1 MHMQRDSDLKKSA
14 MKGMCARG
22 MWQVRQG
29 MAQVQREGGR
39 WGRESQ
45 VQREWTG
52 ESDGS
57 DAKGAGR

>member
-1 MHMQRDSDLKKSA
+1 ME
-14 MKGMCARG
+14 
-22 MWQVRQG
+22 VRQG
-29 MAQVQREGGR
+29 MAQVQKEGGR

-57 DAKGAGR
+57 DAKGASRRGKERD